1 MSAPS
6 ASRPCRHCPQTF
18 KAAKWVC
25 EQNNEVNYA
34 QITSFGCGPDA
45 FLLDEITNLL
55 KRHNKSCTIIKVDDI
70 NNVGSMRLRIRSL
83 LESLKQKSNKQKSI
97 QPFVDTKI
105 FDLEDKHR
113 TILAPFF
120 TDYASPLLPEVFAL
134 SGYKLEVLPLSD
146 KKSADLGLQYS
157 NNEVC
162 YPATLIVGDMIKAL
176 SSGKYDLNTT
186 AVGITQTGG
195 QCRASN
201 YYPVIRKALVDAGFA
216 NVPVI
221 SAAMSSNVRSNQ
233 PGFKLDFKNIAVIA
247 FDAILF
253 GDCLSKLYH
262 STAVRIENPS
272 LALELKNQYL
282 QKAKSIVLEK
292 DRKGLIALLKNA
304 VKEFNKLLPEEYLE
318 RKKVGIVG
326 EIFLKFHPF
335 ANQNIV
341 AWLMSQ
347 KIEVIPPTLT
357 PFMTQFFVNRD
368 SKLEN
373 NVDTS
378 SIPNPI
384 MKLLYVLVK
393 KEIAKFNNIISKF
406 KYYSPI
412 EDIYELAD
420 EVKNIIPLI
429 AQFGEGWVLP
439 AEIVSLARN
448 KADGVISLQPFGCIA
463 NHIISKGVENKI
475 KQLYPDLS
483 LLSLDF
489 DSGVSEVNVVN
500 RLMLL
505 KDSMSKKA

>member
-1 MSAPS
+1 M
-6 ASRPCRHCPQTF
+6 
-18 KAAKWVC
+18 
-25 EQNNEVNYA
+25 
-34 QITSFGCGPDA
+34 
-45 FLLDEITNLL
+45 
-55 KRHNKSCTIIKVDDI
+55 
-70 NNVGSMRLRIRSL
+70 
-83 LESLKQKSNKQKSI
+83 
-97 QPFVDTKI
+97 
-105 FDLEDKHR
+105 
-113 TILAPFF
+113 
-120 TDYASPLLPEVFAL
+120 
-134 SGYKLEVLPLSD
+134 
-146 KKSADLGLQYS
+146 
-157 NNEVC
+157 
-162 YPATLIVGDMIKAL
+162 
-176 SSGKYDLNTT
+176 
-186 AVGITQTGG
+186 
-195 QCRASN
+195 
-201 YYPVIRKALVDAGFA
+201 
-216 NVPVI
+216 
-221 SAAMSSNVRSNQ
+221 
-233 PGFKLDFKNIAVIA
+233 
-247 FDAILF
+247 
-253 GDCLSKLYH
+253 
-262 STAVRIENPS
+262 
-272 LALELKNQYL
+272 
-282 QKAKSIVLEK
+282 LEK

-412 EDIYELAD
+412 DDIYELAD